1 MSQLVSTAAGN
12 SSYTTYDTKIPEL
25 NQAADIVEAL
35 RLYHYGNDN
44 FTSGGAPNAKSVY
57 NHLKTLQDNINA
69 VLAVVSYSS
78 TAPAGP
84 TQGKLWVDSDTN
96 EMYVYSGSSWIL
108 VSAGGTGGTGTSTD
122 SFFLMGA

>member
-44 FTSGGAPNAKSVY
+44 FTSGGAPNAVSIY

-69 VLAVVSYSS
+69 LQQ
-78 TAPAGP
+78 TL
-84 TQGKLWVDSDTN
+84 QDNINTN
-96 EMYVYSGSSWIL
+96 G
-108 VSAGGTGGTGTSTD
+108 
-122 SFFLMGA
+122 FFLLGV